1 MIVIF
6 VIMPQVIVYDS
17 PEKKNQLEAEYA
29 SALQPID
36 RLKLYLDL
44 MDFYRSFKSKEAS
57 STEEDGIEWIVLEL
71 NKNNKTQNNA
81 EVQTK

>member
-1 MIVIF
+1 
-6 VIMPQVIVYDS
+6 MPQVIVYDS

-44 MDFYRSFKSKEAS
+44 MDFYLSLKSKKAS
-57 STEEDGIEWIVLEL
+57 STEEDGIEWIVLKRNE
-71 NKNNKTQNNA
+71 KDKS
-81 EVQTK
+81 